1 MEEIE
6 IFPSLTLYKNF
17 LTDEQETKLY
27 NYIDNLEWDT
37 KTLKRH
43 IQQYGYNYVYN
54 KVYPRAGS
62 GKVSSTIKLKE
73 LTKLSLLD
81 CLSDVLY
88 KFKIMSVLPNQQIV
102 NKYLP
107 GEGIAGHSDALIF
120 DKSISTLSLGSDIIM
135 IFTNK
140 NTQEQ
145 KEVLLP
151 RKSLLVLEDDSRY
164 NWNHEIKSRK
174 SDKINGK
181 TIKRNTRI
189 SITFR
194 RYKINN

>member
-1 MEEIE
+1 MILDKMEEME

-17 LTDEQETKLY
+17 LTDEQEQKLY
-27 NYIDNLEWDT
+27 NYIDNLQWDT

-43 IQQYGYNYVYN
+43 IQQYGYSYVYN
-54 KVYPRAGS
+54 TKIS
-62 GKVSSTIKLKE
+62 FSTK
-73 LTKLSLLD
+73 LTKLNTLPLLD
-81 CLSDVLY
+81 CLSELLY
-88 KFKIMSVLPNQQIV
+88 KFNIMSVLPNQQII

-120 DKSISTLSLGSDIIM
+120 DKSISTLSLRSDIIM

-140 NTQEQ
+140 ETKEQ

-151 RKSLLVLEDDSRY
+151 RKSLLVLEDNSRY
-164 NWNHEIKSRK
+164 NWNHEIKPRK

-181 TIKRNTRI
+181 TVKRNTRI

-194 RYKINN
+194 RYKN

>member
-17 LTDEQETKLY
+17 LTDEQEQKLY

-54 KVYPRAGS
+54 TKI
-62 GKVSSTIKLKE
+62 SSTTKLKE

-81 CLSDVLY
+81 CLSELLY
-88 KFKIMSVLPNQQIV
+88 KFKIMSVLPNQQII

-107 GEGIAGHSDALIF
+107 GEGISGHSDAIIF

-140 NTQEQ
+140 NTKEQ
-145 KEVLLP
+145 KEVILP
-151 RKSLLVLEDDSRY
+151 RKSLLVLDDNSRY